1 MIVHPNR
8 ERTAMNLAKRLVVD
22 PGERLELKKR
32 DPEDTAGFENKKA
45 AKELLGKNASRLAE
59 LQYRLY
65 AENQRSL
72 LVVLQAIDAGGK
84 DGTIRHIFSGF
95 NPQGCSVT
103 SFKAPSAEEADHDY
117 LWRIHKQVPPK
128 GEIGVFNR
136 SHYEDVLVVRV
147 HNLVPRSVWSKRYEQ
162 INLFERIL
170 AENGVKILKFFLHI
184 SKDEQKKRF
193 EKRIADP
200 TKQWK
205 LALGDF
211 EERKRWDDY
220 IEAFEEALSRCST
233 EYAPWYVI
241 PANKKWFR
249 DVAVSEI
256 LLSTMQGMDMKFPEP
271 KIDVSKLKVE

>member
-1 MIVHPNR
+1 
-8 ERTAMNLAKRLVVD
+8 MNLSKRLVVD

-32 DPEDTAGFENKKA
+32 DPEDTADFKDKKA
-45 AKELLGKNASRLAE
+45 ANELVRKNASRLAE
-59 LQYRLY
+59 LQYLLY
-65 AENQRSL
+65 AENKRSL

-103 SFKAPSAEEADHDY
+103 SFKAPSAEEVDHDY
-117 LWRIHKQVPPK
+117 LWRIHNKVPPR

-170 AENGVKILKFFLHI
+170 SENGVKIIKFFLHI

-193 EKRIADP
+193 EKRLQDP
-200 TKQWK
+200 TKRWK
-205 LALGDF
+205 VAAGDF

-233 EYAPWYVI
+233 EHAPWYVI

-249 DVAVSEI
+249 DVAVSDI
-256 LLSTMQGMDMKFPEP
+256 LLSTMEGMDMKSPDP
-271 KIDVSKLKVE
+271 KIDVSKLKLE

>member
-1 MIVHPNR
+1 
-8 ERTAMNLAKRLVVD
+8 MNLSKRLVVD

-32 DPEDTAGFENKKA
+32 DPEDTADFKDKKA
-45 AKELLGKNASRLAE
+45 ANELVRKNASRLAE
-59 LQYRLY
+59 LQYLLY
-65 AENQRSL
+65 AENKRSL

-103 SFKAPSAEEADHDY
+103 SFKAPSAEEVDHDY
-117 LWRIHKQVPPK
+117 LWRIHNKVPPR

-170 AENGVKILKFFLHI
+170 SENGVKIIKFFLHI

-193 EKRIADP
+193 EKRLQDP
-200 TKQWK
+200 TKRWK
-205 LALGDF
+205 VAAGDF

-233 EYAPWYVI
+233 EHAPWYVI

-249 DVAVSEI
+249 DVAVSDI
-256 LLSTMQGMDMKFPEP
+256 LLSTMEGMDMKFPDP
-271 KIDVSKLKVE
+271 KIDVSKLKLE